1 VGGAGGKLLAQR
13 MVVSGRVL
21 LGGPRGAP
29 LERSWVVLHRVTMGG
44 GGAPIDS
51 VRTDA
56 RGAFALT
63 VARPDTAAL
72 YVVSAWYGGIAYFSQ
87 PVTVASA
94 GAGLSP
100 LLVFDTTS
108 AGPAI
113 GVARRLVTIAKRK
126 KDGTRDVLELVE
138 LRNPG
143 TRTRIAAD
151 TLRPTWAGA
160 IPHDAIQFQV
170 AQGDVSPQALA
181 LRGDSVMVFGPVP
194 PGDPRQL
201 SYAYVLPANVSSVA
215 MPIDQPAAELDLLLE
230 DTVAVVTASKLD
242 TLGVEEIEHRR
253 FARYRATAL
262 DSGTPVTIALP
273 PRDRFRAESLVPVV
287 VALAAV
293 ALGLGFVVA
302 LRRQTSDVRRQRE
315 ADV

>member
-1 VGGAGGKLLAQR
+1 

-21 LGGPRGAP
+21 LGGPDGRP
-29 LERSWVVLHRVTMGG
+29 LAGSWVVLHRVTMGG

-56 RGAFALT
+56 RGAFVLT
-63 VARPDTAAL
+63 VAHPDTAAL
-72 YVVSAWYGGIAYFSQ
+72 YVVSSWYRGIAYFSQ
-87 PVTVASA
+87 ALTAARST
-94 GAGLSP
+94 AGLRP
-100 LLVFDTTS
+100 LLVYDTTS

-113 GVARRLVTIAKRK
+113 EVARRLVTIAKRR
-126 KDGTRDVLELVE
+126 KDGTRDVLELLE

-143 TRTRIAAD
+143 NRTRIAAD
-151 TLRPTWAGA
+151 TLRPSWAGA
-160 IPHDAIQFQV
+160 IPPAAIQFQV
-170 AQGDVSPQALA
+170 AQGDVSPQAVA
-181 LRGDSVMVFGPVP
+181 LRGDSVMVFSPIP

-215 MPIDQPAAELDLLLE
+215 VPVDQPTAEVDLLLE
-230 DTVAVVTASKLD
+230 DTVAVVTAGRLD
-242 TLGVEEIEHRR
+242 TLGVQEIERRR
-253 FARYRATAL
+253 FARYRTAAL
-262 DSGTPVTIALP
+262 DAGAQVTIALP
-273 PRDRFRAESLVPVV
+273 TGGRFRPASLVPGV

-302 LRRQTSDVRRQRE
+302 LRRQTSDIRHQTSDIRHQRN